1 MASDIVWIT
10 GASEG
15 IGRSLALELD
25 RRGRRVVASAR
36 NAERLATLSSETE
49 GRIVGKP
56 CDVTDAVSLARVVAE
71 IEAEVGPISLAV
83 LNAGVYTPMAAD
95 AFDLDVVRRTIE
107 VNLMG
112 VMNGLAPIL
121 PLMLGR
127 GAGHIAIVASV
138 AGYGGLPKSMSYGA
152 TKAALINLAE
162 GLRFDLAPAGVKIQV
177 VNPGFVE
184 TRATAVND
192 FAMPDLMKA
201 EDAARA
207 FADGLESEAFEI
219 AFPKR
224 FTRAMKLVNLL
235 PYSLYFR
242 VVGRSTGKS

>member
-1 MASDIVWIT
+1 MVSDIVWIT

-25 RRGRRVVASAR
+25 RRGRQVVASAR
-36 NAERLATLSSETE
+36 NVERLADLSAETA
-49 GRIVGKP
+49 GRIIGKP
-56 CDVTDAVSLARVVAE
+56 CDVTDAAWLARIVGE

-83 LNAGVYTPMAAD
+83 LNAGVYTPMAAGE
-95 AFDLDVVRRTIE
+95 FDLDVVRRTID

-121 PLMLGR
+121 PLMLAR
-127 GAGHIAIVASV
+127 GKGHIVIVASV

-207 FADGLESEAFEI
+207 FADGLETDAFEI

-235 PYSLYFR
+235 PYSLYFK
-242 VVGRSTGKS
+242 VVGRTTGKR